1 MKTYIT
7 LGFDHVHSING
18 KTIDKYC
25 VVVINHTEEE
35 DGRAIA
41 FELFDAKFC
50 MEYPEKYWEEKQKK
64 YLNDHSLASKT
75 INIMEEYYP
84 RGYITVR
91 EIKS

>member
-7 LGFDHVHSING
+7 FGFDHVHRVNG
-18 KTIDKYC
+18 KTIDHNC
-25 VVVINHTEEE
+25 VAVINHTEEE

-50 MEYPEKYWEEKQKK
+50 MEYPEKYWDE
-64 YLNDHSLASKT
+64 SKLH
-75 INIMEEYYP
+75 YFP

-91 EIKS
+91 EIES